1 MRGYPGSE
9 GATHSHDTGT
19 TLHTAGSGITI
30 AKQTNPI
37 WTAPKELGN
46 MPTLGN
52 PQEYNTIP
60 T

>member
-19 TLHTAGSGITI
+19 TLHTAGSGITR

-52 PQEYNTIP
+52 PQA
-60 T
+60 